1 MIQEEDGA
9 MKAYEWM
16 VKPTPQTEWIDG
28 RGILFWIAF
37 FFIELGAATFLVSSL
52 FGNLFG
58 EFIGWLMCAVL
69 GGGFHLVYL
78 GHPFRFYRMI
88 LRPQTSW
95 ISRGLLFV
103 TGFLT
108 LGFIHMA
115 LSLWAA
121 SNVVLL
127 VVTNVLAF
135 LAIIYGGFAMSYIRG
150 IPLWNSALLPVL
162 YTVAGLWGGAELS
175 AVVELQRGGPGNAML
190 EDLIK
195 ILLAAFIIIFPTYL
209 ITARYGLAAGRT
221 SVSEIVKGKWWPLF
235 WVGVILFGIV
245 LPIGVIITSLV
256 LGISGIPVT
265 LLYFSVVFELIGDL
279 ILRYLILKAGYYNP
293 LVPMPGA

>member
-1 MIQEEDGA
+1 MRP
-9 MKAYEWM
+9 YEWM
-16 VKPTPQTEWIDG
+16 IKHTPQTEWIDG

-52 FGNLFG
+52 FGNLLG
-58 EFIGWLMCAVL
+58 EFIGWLLCGLL

-103 TGFLT
+103 TGFLV
-108 LGFIHMA
+108 LGLIHIA
-115 LSLWAA
+115 LSLWADSHLA
-121 SNVVLL
+121 LL

-175 AVVELQRGGPGNAML
+175 AVVELQGGGSGGSAML

-195 ILLAAFIIIFPTYL
+195 ILLAVFIIIFPTYL
-209 ITARYGLAAGRT
+209 ITARYGSSAGKI
-221 SVSEIVKGKWWPLF
+221 SVSEIVKGKWWPFF
-235 WVGVILFGIV
+235 WVGVILFGIAM
-245 LPIGVIITSLV
+245 PIGVIIASLV
-256 LGISGIPVT
+256 VGVSGIPVS
-265 LLYFSVVFELIGDL
+265 LLYLSVAFELIGDL

-293 LVPMPGA
+293 LVPLPGP

>member
-1 MIQEEDGA
+1 

-28 RGILFWIAF
+28 RGLLFWVAF
-37 FFIELGAATFLVSSL
+37 FFIELGAATFLVASL
-52 FGNLFG
+52 FGNLVG
-58 EFIGWLMCAVL
+58 EFIGWFMCAAL

-103 TGFLT
+103 TGFLI
-108 LGFIHMA
+108 LGFIHIV
-115 LSLWAA
+115 LSLWAV
-121 SNVVLL
+121 SNIALL
-127 VVTNVLAF
+127 IVTNVLAF
-135 LAIIYGGFAMSYIRG
+135 MAIIYGGFAMSYIRG

-175 AVVELQRGGPGNAML
+175 AVVELQRGGPGNVML

-195 ILLAAFIIIFPTYL
+195 ILLAVFIVIFPTYL
-209 ITARYGLAAGRT
+209 ITARYGLSAGKA

-235 WVGVILFGIV
+235 WVGVILLGMV
-245 LPIGVIITSLV
+245 LPIGVVLISLLAGV
-256 LGISGIPVT
+256 SGIPVA

>member
-1 MIQEEDGA
+1 MRP
-9 MKAYEWM
+9 YEWM
-16 VKPTPQTEWIDG
+16 VKHTPQSEWIDG
-28 RGILFWIAF
+28 RGILFWLAF

-52 FGNLFG
+52 FGNLLG

-103 TGFLT
+103 TGFLA
-108 LGFIHMA
+108 LGFIHML
-115 LSLWAA
+115 LSLL
-121 SNVVLL
+121 SVPNLVLL
-127 VVTNVLAF
+127 VATNVLAF

-175 AVVELQRGGPGNAML
+175 AVVELQGGSRGGNVML

-195 ILLAAFIIIFPTYL
+195 VLLAAFIVIFPTYL
-209 ITARYGLAAGRT
+209 ITARYGLSAGKT
-221 SVSEIVKGKWWPLF
+221 SVGEIVKGKWWPFF
-235 WVGVILFGIV
+235 WVGVILFGIA
-245 LPIGVIITSLV
+245 LPIGVVIISLIV
-256 LGISGIPVT
+256 GVSGIPVF
-265 LLYFSVVFELIGDL
+265 LLYLSVAFELVGDL

-293 LVPMPGA
+293 LVPVPGP

>member
-1 MIQEEDGA
+1 MIKEEVV
-9 MKAYEWM
+9 MRPYEWM
-16 VKPTPQTEWIDG
+16 VKHTPQTEWIDG

-52 FGNLFG
+52 FGNLLG
-58 EFIGWLMCAVL
+58 ECIGWLMCALL

-78 GHPFRFYRMI
+78 GHPLRFYRMI

-103 TGFLT
+103 TGFLV

-115 LSLWAA
+115 LSLWTV
-121 SNVVLL
+121 SNLVLL
-127 VVTNVLAF
+127 IVTNILAF

-175 AVVELQRGGPGNAML
+175 AVVELQSGGAQNAVL

-195 ILLAAFIIIFPTYL
+195 ILLAAFIVVFPTYL
-209 ITARYGLAAGRT
+209 ITARYGLSAGKT
-221 SVSEIVKGKWWPLF
+221 SVSEMVKGKWWPFF
-235 WVGVILFGIV
+235 WVGVILLGV
-245 LPIGVIITSLV
+245 LLPMAVIIISIV
-256 LGISGIPVT
+256 VGVSGIPVA
-265 LLYFSVVFELIGDL
+265 LLYFSVAFELIGDL

-293 LVPMPGA
+293 LVPMPGP

>member
-1 MIQEEDGA
+1 
-9 MKAYEWM
+9 MKPYEWM
-16 VKPTPQTEWIDG
+16 VKETPQTEWIDG

-52 FGNLFG
+52 FGNLVG
-58 EFIGWLMCAVL
+58 ELIGWLMCGLL

-78 GHPFRFYRMI
+78 GHPLRFYRMI

-103 TGFLT
+103 TGFLM
-108 LGFIHMA
+108 LGLVHMA
-115 LSLWAA
+115 LSLWTV
-121 SNVVLL
+121 SNLALL
-127 VVTNVLAF
+127 IVTNVLAF

-162 YTVAGLWGGAELS
+162 YTVAGLWGGAEIS
-175 AVVELQRGGPGNAML
+175 AVVELQGGSPGGNVML

-195 ILLAAFIIIFPTYL
+195 ILFAAFVIIFPTYL
-209 ITARYGLAAGRT
+209 ITARYGLSAGKT
-221 SVSEIVKGKWWPLF
+221 SVSEIVKGKWWPFF
-235 WVGVILFGIV
+235 WVGVILLGIV
-245 LPIGVIITSLV
+245 LPIGVIVISLIIGV
-256 LGISGIPVT
+256 SGIPVA
-265 LLYFSVVFELIGDL
+265 LLYFSVAFELIGDL

-293 LVPMPGA
+293 LVPMPGP